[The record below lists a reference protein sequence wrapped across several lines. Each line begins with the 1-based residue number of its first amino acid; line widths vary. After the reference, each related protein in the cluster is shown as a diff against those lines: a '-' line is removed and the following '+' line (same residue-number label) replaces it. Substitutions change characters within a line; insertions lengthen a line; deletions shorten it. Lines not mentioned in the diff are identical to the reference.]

1 MFLNSSPQ
9 DASLSTLADI
19 IQFSPKIK
27 DLNIHLRQLTKSSNI
42 YKFEDKLTIPFLS
55 ALTSLKLGI
64 SSTIEPYIEDL
75 LLARL
80 FNKLTKGLSTNIVL
94 NSLGIYLLTWGEID
108 KGFYAL
114 QDLLKERTMALDLY
128 FYGFFLLYS
137 F

>member
-1 MFLNSSPQ
+1 LFLNSSPQ